1 MNGMFAW
8 VRCYMHKMCWF
19 RPNWTWIGWG
29 FEWVEVN
36 LHTLDNSHKLIVE
49 KWKFNENQT
58 LSLSPPVSLSLTIY
72 LFIYL
77 YIYIYIYRC
86 IDVDHAPYRPHWEIS
101 LKTNCSW
108 RWLCKNPYTNN
119 KSTTIHCISITKS
132 IMYHTLN
139 YIYVFD
145 RKYLFIRL
153 YIRLCAV
160 CIVVVLYIVDI

>member
-1 MNGMFAW
+1 MLVPAQLDLNWLRFRVGRSQFAYT
-8 VRCYMHKMCWF
+8 RQQPQTYCWEMEIQRKSNTF
-19 RPNWTWIGWG
+19 PSI
-29 FEWVEVN
+29 
-36 LHTLDNSHKLIVE
+36 S
-49 KWKFNENQT
+49 
-58 LSLSPPVSLSLTIY
+58 SLTLTIY

-77 YIYIYIYRC
+77 YIYTYIYRC

-139 YIYVFD
+139 YIYMYLIENI
-145 RKYLFIRL
+145 YLFD
-153 YIRLCAV
+153 
-160 CIVVVLYIVDI
+160 CIFDCVQCSVLLLYIVDI